1 MGGCLPLLEKEMAP
15 SNTLES
21 VRHLLGE
28 DFGERSWQ
36 FALASH
42 SGNVVSALN
51 YCLDNPR
58 SVDEQEQQEF
68 TSTPAIRP
76 PAPVVKKT
84 TTGGSASV
92 PAATRSN
99 RAKRRQPAKHKQ
111 NKKSMERLARRGGV
125 KRIGNGVLAA
135 MEEISSEF
143 VSKTLQDSTLIMGSR
158 KTARTSDI
166 QYALKNGGRG
176 LYI

>member
-1 MGGCLPLLEKEMAP
+1 
-15 SNTLES
+15 
-21 VRHLLGE
+21 
-28 DFGERSWQ
+28 
-36 FALASH
+36 
-42 SGNVVSALN
+42 
-51 YCLDNPR
+51 
-58 SVDEQEQQEF
+58 
-68 TSTPAIRP
+68 
-76 PAPVVKKT
+76 
-84 TTGGSASV
+84 
-92 PAATRSN
+92 
-99 RAKRRQPAKHKQ
+99 
-111 NKKSMERLARRGGV
+111 MERLARRGGV